1 MRDGS
6 GVRWRIIS
14 VLSDKEPQSPQML
27 AEACSTSLSTVRTTI
42 HRMLDRRE
50 LTRVA
55 YGSYRLGDA
64 VRPKAAAAGFV
75 VTEAGKTEAMRVI
88 RQGFAARSPV
98 GPLVDA
104 VIVALQK
111 AT

>member
-27 AEACSTSLSTVRTTI
+27 AEACSTSLATVRTTI
-42 HRMLDRRE
+42 HRMLARRE

-64 VRPKAAAAGFV
+64 VRPKVSASGFV
-75 VTEAGKTEAMRVI
+75 VTESAKAEVMRVI
-88 RQGFAARSPV
+88 RQGFAARSPL
-98 GPLVDA
+98 GQLVDA
-104 VIVALQK
+104 VIAALQK